1 MQSYEKAPIFAA
13 YFVEHYNSQ
22 PILKSNRMKLRYKNT
37 LLFVVFLLSFATF
50 ASAQSTLAAILYN
63 KDLPQALF
71 EQKEMEGETAV
82 RLFFTALQQND
93 TKTLESYLAS
103 KTTYQSIVA
112 SYPYEQE
119 TKREQAKRDVEA
131 GHAKL
136 IAELRENLT
145 ELRNETQKKGV
156 NIADLTLTQVKIT
169 LKAHEAMRGGR
180 ATLELKDKTG
190 NLYYLRLNSFYEFN
204 GKWYLLGKGKWKPF
218 NTDFA
223 PTK

>member
-1 MQSYEKAPIFAA
+1 
-13 YFVEHYNSQ
+13 
-22 PILKSNRMKLRYKNT
+22 MKLAYKNT
-37 LLFVVFLLSFATF
+37 PFFVVFFLGFAAL

-63 KDLPQALF
+63 KDLPQAIF
-71 EQKEMEGETAV
+71 EQKEMEGEMAA
-82 RLFFTALQQND
+82 RLFFAALQQND
-93 TKTLESYLAS
+93 TKTLESYFAT
-103 KTTYQSIVA
+103 KNVYQSIVA

-119 TKREQAKRDVEA
+119 TKREQAKRDVET

-136 IAELRENLT
+136 IDELRANLV

-156 NIADLTLTQVKIT
+156 NIADLTVNQVKIT

-180 ATLELKDKTG
+180 ATLELKDKAG